1 MTAVTTITG
10 PADLR
15 PANRL
20 NGRDPL
26 IPDQPLVTNRE
37 QDLAAIARQTAQ
49 TEPVPLAPEEGRSEL
64 NPPLLPPE
72 EARPIADY
80 IALAL
85 SHPDA
90 EPPVDDEVHDDEPA
104 ILPPPSNPMAV
115 ARKIVEHR
123 FTSGSTM
130 VLRAWRGGFYAW
142 DGRCW
147 PERDEVEVRAETY
160 RFLEHATY
168 LKASGPADWEP
179 NRNKVAN
186 VHEALRAVTH
196 LSETIQ
202 PPAWIDHDGP
212 DPRDLLVVENGI
224 LHVPTRELAAHDPRL
239 FASHAVPFP
248 YDPEAAVPTRW
259 LDFLRELWEDD
270 DESIA
275 SLQEVFGYAL
285 SGDTSLQK
293 IFMLVGPTRA
303 GKGVIS
309 NVLSALLGRHNVG
322 APTLAGIVTN
332 FGLQDLIGK
341 SLAVIADARLGA
353 DANVA
358 ALAERMLSISG
369 EDAITIDR
377 KYRNPWTGRLGV
389 RFLLMTNELPR
400 LTDTSTALAKRFVV
414 LVLQKTFYDK
424 EDPALLS
431 KLLPELP
438 GILNWSLDGLDRLR
452 GQGYFTRPAASRD
465 AIQDMEDLG
474 SPMGAFLRDRCV
486 VKRDQQ
492 VGVDDLWTAWKS
504 WSDDQ
509 SRHYGNK
516 QTFGRDLRAA
526 IPGLKIQRPRD
537 DGARHRVY
545 LGVGLSNENN
555 GEDRGPSGPEHEQR
569 GPEPDP
575 GPSGP
580 HGPRSTP
587 LKPVFGEPS

>member
-1 MTAVTTITG
+1 
-10 PADLR
+10 
-15 PANRL
+15 
-20 NGRDPL
+20 
-26 IPDQPLVTNRE
+26 
-37 QDLAAIARQTAQ
+37 
-49 TEPVPLAPEEGRSEL
+49 
-64 NPPLLPPE
+64 
-72 EARPIADY
+72 
-80 IALAL
+80 
-85 SHPDA
+85 
-90 EPPVDDEVHDDEPA
+90 
-104 ILPPPSNPMAV
+104 
-115 ARKIVEHR
+115 
-123 FTSGSTM
+123 
-130 VLRAWRGGFYAW
+130 
-142 DGRCW
+142 
-147 PERDEVEVRAETY
+147 
-160 RFLEHATY
+160 
-168 LKASGPADWEP
+168 
-179 NRNKVAN
+179 
-186 VHEALRAVTH
+186 
-196 LSETIQ
+196 
-202 PPAWIDHDGP
+202 
-212 DPRDLLVVENGI
+212 
-224 LHVPTRELAAHDPRL
+224 
-239 FASHAVPFP
+239 VPFT

-259 LDFLRELWEDD
+259 IDFLRELWDDD

-377 KYRNPWTGRLGV
+377 KYRSPWTGRLGV
-389 RFLLMTNELPR
+389 RFLLMTNEPPR

-424 EDPALLS
+424 EDRALLS

-486 VKRDQQ
+486 NPRQRDQQ
-492 VGVDDLWTAWKS
+492 VEVDALWAAWKS
-504 WSDDQ
+504 WCEDQ
-509 SRHYGNK
+509 GRHGPGNR

-526 IPGLKIQRPRD
+526 VPGLKIQQHRD
-537 DGARHRVY
+537 GEERSRRY
-545 LGVGLSNENN
+545 SGVALSM
-555 GEDRGPSGPEHEQR
+555 GEHA
-569 GPEPDP
+569 
-575 GPSGP
+575 
-580 HGPRSTP
+580 
-587 LKPVFGEPS
+587 